1 MAEAWK
7 VKAIREAEGLT
18 LAEFSII
25 TGIRLDTLVKIEL
38 NGPGYLSYSALLQI
52 SRNPRFTKYTLWLMT
67 GRTQP
72 EHGQIAPVTSN
83 GQHCAGHC

>member
-25 TGIRLDTLVKIEL
+25 TGIRLDTLVRVEL
-38 NGPGYLSYSALLQI
+38 GASNQLGPRALAHI
-52 SRNPRFTKYTLWLMT
+52 TASPRFTKYSVWLAT
-67 GRTQP
+67 GISQSAN
-72 EHGQIAPVTSN
+72 GQILPLEL
-83 GQHCAGHC
+83 H